1 MKRILCAALVL
12 MLVLTTFVGCERAA
26 DDGRVEIVC
35 TVFPIYDWVD
45 NLLDES
51 DDVALRL
58 LVNRGT
64 DPHSY
69 TPTPTDIAAIH
80 ASDVLIYVGGESD
93 AWVSDVLETVKNED
107 IKVISLLDLLG
118 DRAHTEETVEGM
130 QCDDGDCHDHDH
142 EGDDGEEHGA
152 YDEHVWLSVK
162 NAEILCDALAEEL
175 SEVLPD
181 MADEIEA
188 NRAAYSDSLSALD
201 ARFEEAVAAASEKL
215 LIFADRFPFRYL
227 VEDYSLD
234 YFAAFSGCSADSE
247 ASFETVV
254 FLSDKLKESGAGVLI
269 ILESSTKDLANTVIS
284 NSGCEGVEIVVMDSM
299 QSITARDV
307 DAGASYL
314 SIMEKNLAAL
324 SAALG

>member
-1 MKRILCAALVL
+1 MKRFFCTALVL
-12 MLVLTTFVGCERAA
+12 MLVISCFAGCERTA
-26 DDGRVEIVC
+26 DDGRAEIVC

-45 NLLDES
+45 NLLGES

-93 AWVSDVLETVKNED
+93 AWVSDVLDTVKNKD

-130 QCDDGDCHDHDH
+130 QCEDEDCHDHDH
-142 EGDDGEEHGA
+142 EDDEEHGA

-162 NAEILCDALAEEL
+162 NAALICDALADEL

-181 MADEIEA
+181 MADEIDE
-188 NRAAYSDSLSALD
+188 NRQGYAESLAELD
-201 ARFEEAVAAASEKL
+201 ARFEETVEAASGEL

-254 FLSDKLKESGAGVLI
+254 FLSDKLRESGVGVLI

-299 QSITARDV
+299 QSITAREV